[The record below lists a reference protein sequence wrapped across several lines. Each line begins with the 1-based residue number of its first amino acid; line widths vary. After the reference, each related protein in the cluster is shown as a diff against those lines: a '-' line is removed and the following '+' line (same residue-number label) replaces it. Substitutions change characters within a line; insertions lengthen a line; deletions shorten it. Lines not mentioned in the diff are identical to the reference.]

1 MAFRLLLPKYA
12 RSPLPSFPLAPD
24 TQGLGYCDLFR
35 GRVGRDGKPSAH
47 GCSPRDK
54 ANYRAA
60 NGSAGAGVGSRPS
73 SHNSGYV
80 IWANSSALILRL
92 VWQSSLAT
100 LPFCR

>member
-47 GCSPRDK
+47 GSVR
-54 ANYRAA
+54 RAIRPIIA
-60 NGSAGAGVGSRPS
+60 QRTDPLAPGSGAAQVRIT
-73 SHNSGYV
+73 V
-80 IWANSSALILRL
+80 
-92 VWQSSLAT
+92 VT
-100 LPFCR
+100 